1 MTAKQRSTQL
11 RAIKNWQSNQV
22 GSPGRLNMPELPKG
36 NRRIRTIRIAGKKG
50 NLSVLVAASSGRG
63 EINTYKIA
71 AKTTLNN
78 TSLAQ

>member
-1 MTAKQRSTQL
+1 MLL
-11 RAIKNWQSNQV
+11 RPAAGLYAAMADHKAPPMIWVLLVCTSL
-22 GSPGRLNMPELPKG
+22 RLSQA
-36 NRRIRTIRIAGKKG
+36 RT
-50 NLSVLVAASSGRG
+50 LSVLVAASSGRG